1 MRLFIFCLLHCAF
14 HISPVYNLHMKRDD
28 SAPSAPIFVVQEHH
42 ATHLHYDLRL
52 EVNGVLKS
60 WAVPK
65 EPVMDPSVKRLAVE
79 VEDHPLD
86 YAAFEGE
93 IDEGEYGA
101 GRVVLWDQ
109 GTYENV
115 LSGKNPPKS
124 MEQALG
130 DGHVEVDLHGRRLK
144 GKFAL
149 IRTRFAGKKQNWLL
163 IKMKD

>member
-1 MRLFIFCLLHCAF
+1 MFCGLHDAF
-14 HISPVYNLHMKRDD
+14 RVARSYNLPMKRDLTG
-28 SAPSAPIFVVQEHH
+28 SSSPIFVVQEHH

-52 EVNGVLKS
+52 EVKGVLKS

-65 EPVMDPSVKRLAVE
+65 EPVMDPAVKRLAVE

-86 YAAFEGE
+86 YASFEGE
-93 IDEGEYGA
+93 IEEGEYGA

-115 LSGKNPPKS
+115 LAAKNPPKS

-130 DGHVEVDLHGRRLK
+130 EGHAEVDLHGRRLK
-144 GKFAL
+144 GRFAL

>member
-1 MRLFIFCLLHCAF
+1 MGRAQGTRHG
-14 HISPVYNLHMKRDD
+14 PGG
-28 SAPSAPIFVVQEHH
+28 E
-42 ATHLHYDLRL
+42 
-52 EVNGVLKS
+52 
-60 WAVPK
+60 
-65 EPVMDPSVKRLAVE
+65 RLAVE

-86 YAAFEGE
+86 YATFEGE
-93 IDEGEYGA
+93 MEEGEYGA
-101 GRVVLWDQ
+101 GRVVLWDR

-115 LSGKNPPKS
+115 LAEKNPPKS

-144 GKFAL
+144 GRFAL